1 MTLIVILTLFYG
13 LIVYQ
18 EEKKWETHKW
28 TQLMNSGN

>member
-1 MTLIVILTLFYG
+1 MTLVLILTLFYG

-28 TQLMNSGN
+28 SKLLV

>member
-1 MTLIVILTLFYG
+1 MTLVLILTLFYG

-28 TQLMNSGN
+28 SNLFN